1 MLYMDFVLRVAL
13 SMVLGFLIGLERQLT
28 GHPAGIRINVLI
40 CMGTSFFT
48 LFPMLASLYLAFTKY
63 DGFGAPEFIGLENF
77 RTMFSDPVFYTSLGV
92 TFKYVLL
99 LVPFRLAFS
108 LLIAMILATRNH
120 KGIGIYRTLFY
131 VPSLLGGSVAIAI
144 IWGKLFGADGA
155 LNSLLQAVGLNVTR
169 SWVGEPGTALYV
181 LVLLGVWQFGSS
193 MLIFV
198 SGIKQI
204 PESYY
209 EAALID
215 GASAPQ
221 RFFKITLPMLSP
233 VIFFNLLMGIITAF
247 KTFTE
252 SMVITNGGPFDKTLV
267 YALYIYRQSFQY
279 YKMGYACALSWV
291 LLCIIGVVSIFVF
304 RSSESWVH
312 YESKGD

>member
-1 MLYMDFVLRVAL
+1 MTA
-13 SMVLGFLIGLERQLT
+13 LERRSLLDLKIS
-28 GHPAGIRINVLI
+28 GPCFPIR
-40 CMGTSFFT
+40 FFT
-48 LFPMLASLYLAFTKY
+48 P
-63 DGFGAPEFIGLENF
+63 
-77 RTMFSDPVFYTSLGV
+77 LGV

-108 LLIAMILATRNH
+108 LLIAMILATRRH

-131 VPSLLGGSVAIAI
+131 VPSLLGGSVAVAI

-155 LNSLLQAVGLNVTR
+155 LNSLLQAVGLHVTR

-312 YESKGD
+312 YESKGE

>member
-1 MLYMDFVLRVAL
+1 MTVIIRARQKQKTKQAIANNRAGYLFILPWL
-13 SMVLGFLIGLERQLT
+13 LGFFI
-28 GHPAGIRINVLI
+28 
-40 CMGTSFFT
+40 FT
-48 LFPMLASLYLAFTKY
+48 LFPMLSSFYLAFTKY
-63 DGFGAPEFIGLENF
+63 DGFGSPVFIGLDNF
-77 RTMFSDPVFYTSLGV
+77 RTMFSDQTFYTSLGV

-108 LLIAMILATRNH
+108 LLIAMILATRKH

-131 VPSLLGGSVAIAI
+131 VPSLLGGSVAVAI

-155 LNSLLQAVGLNVTR
+155 INSILQSLGLNVTR

-181 LVLLGVWQFGSS
+181 LILLGVWQFGSS

-198 SGIKQI
+198 SGLKQI

-221 RFFKITLPMLSP
+221 CFFKITLPMLSP

-252 SMVITNGGPFDKTLV
+252 SMVITNGGPFDTTLV

-291 LLCIIGVVSIFVF
+291 LLCIIGVVSIFIF

-312 YESKGD
+312 YETKGA

>member
-1 MLYMDFVLRVAL
+1 MTAIPCTRRKAKNRQAIADNRAGYLFIAPWLFGFFV
-13 SMVLGFLIGLERQLT
+13 
-28 GHPAGIRINVLI
+28 
-40 CMGTSFFT
+40 FT

-169 SWVGEPGTALYV
+169 SWWASRARRCMC
-181 LVLLGVWQFGSS
+181 WCCWACGSS
-193 MLIFV
+193 V
-198 SGIKQI
+198 
-204 PESYY
+204 P
-209 EAALID
+209 
-215 GASAPQ
+215 P
-221 RFFKITLPMLSP
+221 
-233 VIFFNLLMGIITAF
+233 
-247 KTFTE
+247 
-252 SMVITNGGPFDKTLV
+252 
-267 YALYIYRQSFQY
+267 
-279 YKMGYACALSWV
+279 C
-291 LLCIIGVVSIFVF
+291 
-304 RSSESWVH
+304 
-312 YESKGD
+312 

>member
-1 MLYMDFVLRVAL
+1 MIAISEKSIWCKTKNRQAIVNNWAGYLFIFPWLFGFFV
-13 SMVLGFLIGLERQLT
+13 
-28 GHPAGIRINVLI
+28 
-40 CMGTSFFT
+40 FT

-63 DGFGAPEFIGLENF
+63 DGFGTPAFIGLDNF
-77 RTMFSDPVFYTSLGV
+77 RTMFSDPTFYTSLGV
-92 TFKYVLL
+92 TFKYALL
-99 LVPFRLAFS
+99 LVPFRLVFS
-108 LLIAMILATRNH
+108 LIVAMILSTRSH
-120 KGIGIYRTLFY
+120 KGLGIYRTLFY

-155 LNSLLQAVGLNVTR
+155 INSILQAVGLNITN

-181 LVLLGVWQFGSS
+181 LILLGVWQFGSS

-204 PESYY
+204 PQSYY

-215 GASAPQ
+215 GASSSQ
-221 RFFKITLPMLSP
+221 SFFKITLPMLSP

-252 SMVITNGGPFDKTLV
+252 SMIITNGGPFNKTLV

-304 RSSESWVH
+304 RSSESWVY

>member
-1 MLYMDFVLRVAL
+1 MTTIPCTRRKAKNRQAIADNRAGYLFIAPWLFGFFV
-13 SMVLGFLIGLERQLT
+13 
-28 GHPAGIRINVLI
+28 
-40 CMGTSFFT
+40 FT

-233 VIFFNLLMGIITAF
+233 VIFFNLLMGIITAC